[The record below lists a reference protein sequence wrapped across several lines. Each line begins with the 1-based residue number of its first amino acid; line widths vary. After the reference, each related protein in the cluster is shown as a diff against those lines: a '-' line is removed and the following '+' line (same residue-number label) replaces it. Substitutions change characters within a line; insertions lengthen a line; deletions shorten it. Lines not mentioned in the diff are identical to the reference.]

1 MIFFRENL
9 GLCYRRFNNFDRGAH
24 NIKTTYYVLTK
35 LSHNDVAYKI
45 TFFFLSGLFI
55 PFFNLL
61 EFKK

>member
-45 TFFFLSGLFI
+45 TFFF
-55 PFFNLL
+55 
-61 EFKK
+61 